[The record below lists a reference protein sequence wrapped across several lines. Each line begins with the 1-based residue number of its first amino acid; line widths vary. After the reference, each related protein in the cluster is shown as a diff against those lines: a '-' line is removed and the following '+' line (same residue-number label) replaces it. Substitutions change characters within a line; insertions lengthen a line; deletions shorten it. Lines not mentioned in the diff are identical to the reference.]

1 MNNLLLIV
9 WMVGFIHF
17 VLIPGSYLLS
27 TDELRISI
35 LEQGWFSKFGTLSI
49 SVKVAPSPNMP
60 LDVENNI
67 NEENK
72 TEE

>member
-1 MNNLLLIV
+1 
-9 WMVGFIHF
+9 MVVFIHF

-35 LEQGWFSKFGTLSI
+35 LEQGWFSKFGKLST

>member
-9 WMVGFIHF
+9 WMVVFIHF

-35 LEQGWFSKFGTLSI
+35 LEQGWFSKFGKLSI
-49 SVKVAPSPNMP
+49 SVKVAPCPNMP